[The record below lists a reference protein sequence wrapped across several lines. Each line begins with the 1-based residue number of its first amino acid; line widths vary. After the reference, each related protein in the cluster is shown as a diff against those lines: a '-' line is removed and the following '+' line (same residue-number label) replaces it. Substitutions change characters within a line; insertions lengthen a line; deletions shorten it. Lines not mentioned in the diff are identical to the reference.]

1 MGECSESHFRRYL
14 HCRLIILTVRHKRKF
29 KLVLTDKQLLYLK
42 PLYSDERT
50 RTAVAVAYK
59 IIAYHQQSALVGNG

>member
-14 HCRLIILTVRHKRKF
+14 YCRLVILTVRYKRKF
-29 KLVLTDKQLLYLK
+29 KLVLADKQLLYLK
-42 PLYSDERT
+42 PLESGERT
-50 RTAVAVAYK
+50 RAAVAVAYE

>member
-14 HCRLIILTVRHKRKF
+14 YCRLVILTVCYKRKF
-29 KLVLTDKQLLYLK
+29 KLVLADKELLYLK
-42 PLYSDERT
+42 PLYGGERT